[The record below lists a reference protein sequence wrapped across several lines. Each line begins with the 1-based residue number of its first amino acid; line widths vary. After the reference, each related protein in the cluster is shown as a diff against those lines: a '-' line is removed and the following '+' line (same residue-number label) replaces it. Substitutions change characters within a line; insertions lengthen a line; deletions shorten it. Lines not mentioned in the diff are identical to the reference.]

1 LKNVFIHFTYLE
13 RGCYEKIDNSGYT
26 YEYMWAIFDC
36 VLFLSF
42 LSSFFLIIMAS
53 MFRMSLPDRLT
64 SVLELR
70 SSVTTEECPPD
81 VTAAMSKLAFF
92 TSSTVLA
99 APPPSSRFSGG
110 GSSRF
115 SSAPAVGGAGGGGSR
130 EGRFGNLS
138 GSNTAWRPTQSHSRS
153 SGGGGEDDS
162 FQTYTRRRGGG
173 GGGSGGGG
181 GGGGSGGYGTAAK
194 VGGWG
199 GEGHGR
205 FSRPTPTAEAAS
217 TSTSV
222 VSKETIEAHEVAPV
236 AEEPPTLAFSSAAI
250 KANVATEDRILAK
263 VKGKIN
269 KIGHSTYDATKIFMQ
284 QILDSD
290 ETDFL
295 DDFMKFV
302 FQKAATESSFCP
314 LYARLL
320 HELADEFTHL
330 RDVMCTLF
338 RDYTAIF
345 TEVDAIPEPS
355 SESYK
360 EFLER
365 QERKKFRRGY
375 SQFVA
380 ELVKLGEVDLESF
393 RTLLFQIVSTIED
406 FHTNPEKTALSE
418 EYVDCLSNMCR
429 SASPILIAHT
439 WSSEIQTRLGA
450 LISKPAPSLPGFTTK
465 TRFAVMNLVDY
476 ARRGWK

>member
-1 LKNVFIHFTYLE
+1 
-13 RGCYEKIDNSGYT
+13 
-26 YEYMWAIFDC
+26 
-36 VLFLSF
+36 
-42 LSSFFLIIMAS
+42 

-70 SSVTTEECPPD
+70 SSVTSADCPPD
-81 VTAAMSKLAFF
+81 VTAVMSKLPFF

-110 GSSRF
+110 GGSGRF
-115 SSAPAVGGAGGGGSR
+115 SSAPAVGGAGGGG

-153 SGGGGEDDS
+153 SGGGEEDG
-162 FQTYTRRRGGG
+162 FQTYTRRRGVGG
-173 GGGSGGGG
+173 SGSGGGG
-181 GGGGSGGYGTAAK
+181 GGGGGSSYTSTTK

-199 GEGHGR
+199 GGGHGR
-205 FSRPTPTAEAAS
+205 FSRP
-217 TSTSV
+217 STSV
-222 VSKETIEAHEVAPV
+222 TTAPVVDKVVVDKETKTVGGAGVP
-236 AEEPPTLAFSSAAI
+236 EPSDAAIAFSSAAI

-290 ETDFL
+290 ETGFL

-330 RDVMCTLF
+330 RDVMCTIF

-393 RTLLFQIVSTIED
+393 RTLLFQIVSAIED
-406 FHTNPEKTALSE
+406 FQTNPEKTALSE

-429 SASPILIAHT
+429 SASPILIAHS

-465 TRFAVMNLVDY
+465 TRFAVMNLADY